1 MKTSDFDIQF
11 FADAGDGGG
20 PADASGGVTQS
31 AGGSIL
37 TTNAGSVTQQATDQA
52 VQQAV
57 EKSSIVAQPT
67 QQTPL
72 PQPASQVPEVYQPFT
87 LPDGKQADT
96 EQMKEVSALF
106 REMNLTQEQAQK
118 LVDFHSKQWLGAVDT
133 FEQEL
138 NRRVADWGEQTK
150 ANPEFG
156 GIRLN
161 ESLTSVRRAISKLG
175 GGELEKALNET
186 GAINHPGIFAA
197 FVRAGRMFG
206 EDGFVQ
212 GAPSG
217 AGGGRTPQDMAKI
230 VYPNMR

>member
-11 FADAGDGGG
+11 FAEGGDGGA
-20 PADASGGVTQS
+20 PADAPGGVTQP

-57 EKSSIVAQPT
+57 EKSSAAT
-67 QQTPL
+67 QQAPL
-72 PQPASQVPEVYQPFT
+72 QQPASQAPEAYQPFAF
-87 LPDGKQADT
+87 PDGVQADA
-96 EQMKEVSALF
+96 EQMKEASALF

-150 ANPEFG
+150 ANLEFG